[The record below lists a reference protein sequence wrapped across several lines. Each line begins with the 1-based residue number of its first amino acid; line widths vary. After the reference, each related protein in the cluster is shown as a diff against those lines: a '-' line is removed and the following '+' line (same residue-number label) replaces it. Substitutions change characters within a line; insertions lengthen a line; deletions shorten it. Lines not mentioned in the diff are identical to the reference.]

1 MLTTSL
7 VGAVQTEAR
16 IVEAARSLLAEGG
29 AEACSMRAVA
39 EGSGVTAAAIY
50 KHFRDKTSLI
60 DHVVGLSFESFER
73 SLLAAIAPLPVGSF
87 ARLAALGEAY
97 IRFASEHEE
106 EFKVLFMPLRGGR
119 RQLSELPG
127 QAGYPILRQC
137 VVEAIDAGSVRPD
150 DPDLVSFFL
159 WSRVHGIVM
168 LLLACDV
175 GEVLSGRDACGS
187 GGPLDLFGATRSFV
201 IDGLKA

>member
-7 VGAVQTEAR
+7 AGAARTEAR
-16 IVEAARSLLAEGG
+16 IIQAARSLLAEGG
-29 AEACSMRAVA
+29 VEACSMRAVA
-39 EGSGVTAAAIY
+39 VGSGVTAAAIY
-50 KHFRDKTSLI
+50 KHFRDKTALV

-73 SLLAAIAPLPVGSF
+73 SLLQAIAPLEVGSF

-119 RQLSELPG
+119 RELADVPG
-127 QAGYPILRQC
+127 EGGYPIIRQC
-137 VVEAIDAGSVRPD
+137 VVEAMAAGSVRDD
-150 DPDLVSFFL
+150 DPDLVAFYL

-168 LLLACDV
+168 LLLACD
-175 GEVLSGRDACGS
+175 LSAVMGADTGAR
-187 GGPLDLFGATRSFV
+187 PLDLFGLTRSFV
-201 IDGLKA
+201 IEGLRA